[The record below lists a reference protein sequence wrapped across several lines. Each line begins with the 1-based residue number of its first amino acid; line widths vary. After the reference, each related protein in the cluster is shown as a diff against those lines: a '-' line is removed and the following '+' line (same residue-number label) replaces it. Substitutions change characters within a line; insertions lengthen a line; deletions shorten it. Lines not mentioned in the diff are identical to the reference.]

1 MIEAMLISGVIS
13 QFLIPALGVII
24 TGLVGWGVR
33 ALQQKTNSDL
43 AKNALDEVDRIV
55 GTVVGNLAQTSAKRL
70 RALAKDGHLSDSE
83 KNTLKMGAFQQ
94 AKYLISQEVIKAA
107 QKSTPNIHK
116 YIQDKIE
123 ERVGAG
129 KRKG

>member
-1 MIEAMLISGVIS
+1 MIEALLVSGIIS

-33 ALQQKTNSDL
+33 TLQKKTDSDL

-55 GTVVGNLAQTSAKRL
+55 GTVVGNIAQTSAKQMK
-70 RALAKDGHLSDSE
+70 AASKDGHLSDAE
-83 KNTLKMGAFQQ
+83 KTTLRGLAVRQ

-129 KRKG
+129 KG

>member
-33 ALQQKTNSDL
+33 TLQKKTDSDL

-55 GTVVGNLAQTSAKRL
+55 GTVVGNIAQTSAKQMK
-70 RALAKDGHLSDSE
+70 AASKDGHLLDAEKDS
-83 KNTLKMGAFQQ
+83 LKRGALQQ
-94 AKYLISQEVIKAA
+94 AKILLSGEVIKAA
-107 QKSTPNIHK
+107 QRSVPHIHK

-129 KRKG
+129 KG